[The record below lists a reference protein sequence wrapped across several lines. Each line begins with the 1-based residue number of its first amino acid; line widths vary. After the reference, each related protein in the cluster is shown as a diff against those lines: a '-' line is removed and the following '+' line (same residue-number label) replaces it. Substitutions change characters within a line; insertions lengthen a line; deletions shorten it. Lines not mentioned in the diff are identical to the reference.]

1 MCIVYH
7 QHQQHDYSAEIAN
20 ISTKTSL

>member
-1 MCIVYH
+1 VYH